1 MSRDQVT
8 CIEGPHVQKYMVL
21 DPVGMNNG
29 GGGKDD
35 LVHHNLQIMQLKGK
49 RKTSKGIYESK
60 KADDNDG
67 AWDS

>member
-1 MSRDQVT
+1 
-8 CIEGPHVQKYMVL
+8 
-21 DPVGMNNG
+21 MNNG

-49 RKTSKGIYESK
+49 RKISKGIYESK

-67 AWDS
+67 AGDS